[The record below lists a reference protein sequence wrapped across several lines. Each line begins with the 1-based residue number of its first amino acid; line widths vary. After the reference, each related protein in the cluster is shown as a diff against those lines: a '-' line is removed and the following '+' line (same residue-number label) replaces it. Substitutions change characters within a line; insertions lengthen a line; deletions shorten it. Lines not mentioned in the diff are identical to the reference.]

1 MLAWQDFPQN
11 SHIYQVDQYLIYKG
25 VGCILSH
32 HSTLGVTLKHPR
44 AIHIG
49 DMLWDS
55 LRVCMVMDKPTAFD
69 LFEQGGAIVA
79 SSGEVLECGAN
90 AVIRL
95 EEMCKFR
102 SLTYVDVQYLI

>member
-1 MLAWQDFPQN
+1 MG
-11 SHIYQVDQYLIYKG
+11 QYLIYKG

-55 LRVCMVMDKPTAFD
+55 LRACMVMDKLTAFD
-69 LFEQGGAIVA
+69 SFEQGGAIVA
-79 SSGEVLECGAN
+79 SLGEVLECGAN

-95 EEMCKFR
+95 EEMRKFH
-102 SLTYVDVQYLI
+102 SLTYVDISHTVISLGGILISGLWYYL